1 MASSETD
8 IVNVGLILLGQ
19 PTLLRLDDDNDVAR
33 TAHALWPDVRDAVLS
48 EHPWNRCTKILTLS
62 KTPRNPAWVTTERS
76 YSYEYL
82 YPPDCL
88 RILEPEDDLAK
99 WEAGVSTTG
108 EAVVWSDVDGLTV
121 KYIFRNTNVSQY
133 SAWLSLALSKRMAA
147 EMALPLT
154 QSLSKA
160 NAMMGAYQL
169 HMSRAKGMD
178 GQEQSPVVFTPTTLT
193 DDVRLGG

>member
-8 IVNVGLILLGQ
+8 IVNVALILLGQ
-19 PTLLRLDDDNDVAR
+19 PTILQLDDDNDVAR
-33 TAHALWPDVRDAVLS
+33 TANTLWADVRDAVLS
-48 EHPWNRCTKILTLS
+48 EHPWNRCTKIVTLS
-62 KTPRNPAWVTTERS
+62 KTPRDPGWVTTERS

-88 RILEPEDDLAK
+88 RLLEPEDDLAK
-99 WEAGVSTTG
+99 WEAGVSSTG
-108 EAVVWSDVDGLTV
+108 EAVVWSDTDGLTV
-121 KYIFRNTNVSQY
+121 KYICRNTNVSQY
-133 SAWLSLALSKRMAA
+133 SAWLSLALSKKMAA
-147 EMALPLT
+147 ELALPIT

-160 NAMMGAYQL
+160 TNAATAYDVHL
-169 HMSRAKGMD
+169 RKAKGMD

>member
-19 PTLLRLDDDNDVAR
+19 PTILRLDDDNDVAR
-33 TAHALWPDVRDAVLS
+33 PANALWPDVRDAVLS

-62 KTPRNPAWVTTERS
+62 KTPRNPGWVTTERS

-82 YPPDCL
+82 YPADCL

-108 EAVVWSDVDGLTV
+108 EAVIWSDTDGLTV

-133 SAWLSLALSKRMAA
+133 SSWLSLAMSKRMAA
-147 EMALPLT
+147 ELALPIT

-160 NAMMGAYQL
+160 NAMMTAYQMHL
-169 HMSRAKGMD
+169 SRAKGMD

>member
-8 IVNVGLILLGQ
+8 IVNVALILLGQ
-19 PTLLRLDDDNDVAR
+19 PTILRLDDDNDVAR
-33 TAHALWPDVRDAVLS
+33 TANTLWADVRDAVLS
-48 EHPWNRCTKILTLS
+48 EHPWNRCTKIVTLS
-62 KTPRNPAWVTTERS
+62 KTPRDPGWVTTERS

-82 YPPDCL
+82 YPADSL

-99 WEAGVSTTG
+99 WEAGVSSTG
-108 EAVVWSDVDGLTV
+108 EAVVWSDTDGLTV
-121 KYIFRNTNVSQY
+121 KYICRNTNVSQY
-133 SAWLSLALSKRMAA
+133 SAWLSLALSKKMAA
-147 EMALPLT
+147 ELALPIT

-160 NAMMGAYQL
+160 TNAATAYDVHL
-169 HMSRAKGMD
+169 RKAKGMD

>member
-8 IVNVGLILLGQ
+8 IVNVALILLGQ
-19 PTLLRLDDDNDVAR
+19 PTILRMDDDNDVAR
-33 TAHALWPDVRDAVLS
+33 TANTLWADVRDAVLS

-62 KTPRNPAWVTTERS
+62 KTPRDPGWVTTERS

-82 YPPDCL
+82 YPADSL

-99 WEAGVSTTG
+99 WEVGVSTTG
-108 EAVVWSDVDGLTV
+108 EQVVWSDTDGLTV

-133 SAWLSLALSKRMAA
+133 SAWLSLALSKKMAA
-147 EMALPLT
+147 ELALPIT
-154 QSLSKA
+154 QSISKA
-160 NAMMGAYQL
+160 TNAATAYDMHL
-169 HMSRAKGMD
+169 RKAKGMD
-178 GQEQSPVVFTPTTLT
+178 GQEQSPVVVTPTTLT

>member
-8 IVNVGLILLGQ
+8 IVNVALILLGQ
-19 PTLLRLDDDNDVAR
+19 PTILRMDDDNDVAR
-33 TAHALWPDVRDAVLS
+33 TANTLWADVRDAVLS

-62 KTPRNPAWVTTERS
+62 KTPRDPGWVTTERS

-82 YPPDCL
+82 YPADSL

-99 WEAGVSTTG
+99 WEAGVSSTG
-108 EAVVWSDVDGLTV
+108 EAVIWSDTDGLTV

-133 SAWLSLALSKRMAA
+133 SAWLSLALSKKMAA
-147 EMALPLT
+147 ELALPIT

-160 NAMMGAYQL
+160 TNAATAYDVHL
-169 HMSRAKGMD
+169 RKAKGMD